1 MNTINILYISIVSL
15 FLISPLAC
23 EDAKPVPNEEQQ
35 TLTLT
40 PVEEKKV
47 NQDNAFS
54 IDLFRT
60 AVEGMNPN
68 DNVLL
73 SPISASIAL
82 AMLSNGAVG
91 ETKDAINKALVFEG
105 FTEEQINAYYKKII
119 QALPNLDP
127 KTKLEIANSI
137 WYHHDF
143 NVLPDFLKANENF
156 YHAKI
161 AALDFTTPNAP
172 DIINDWVS
180 ESTNGKIPTIVDQ
193 ISPDM
198 VMYLI
203 NAIYFKGSWQEKFET
218 AKTSKMPFLKNDGSV
233 LNADF
238 MNVQKNFNIIDNDQL
253 QGIEL
258 PYGNGQYSMYVLL
271 PSEQQSAND
280 FVKGLKDNDQL
291 GEIYS
296 KFNKAETNL
305 FFPKFK
311 FSYQNKLNDEL
322 SKLGMGIVFTDQADF
337 TKIANESL
345 LVDEVKQKAFIEVNE
360 EGTEAAAV
368 TSVGVR
374 TTSMPIVHTLTFD
387 RPFVFFIRENNC
399 GLILFTGVI
408 NDPSKEENGG

>member
-1 MNTINILYISIVSL
+1 MNTTNILYLSIIGL

-23 EDAKPVPNEEQQ
+23 EDANPISNEEQQ

-40 PVEEKKV
+40 SVEERKV
-47 NQDNAFS
+47 NKDNAFS

-82 AMLSNGAVG
+82 AMLNNGAIG
-91 ETKDAINKALVFEG
+91 QTKDSINKALAFDG

-119 QALPNLDP
+119 QILPNLDP

-137 WYHHDF
+137 WYHEGFD
-143 NVLPDFLKANENF
+143 VLPSFLKANESF
-156 YHAKI
+156 YQAKI
-161 AALDFTTPNAP
+161 GALDFAAPSAP
-172 DIINDWVS
+172 DVINNWVS

-203 NAIYFKGSWQEKFET
+203 NAIYFKGSWQEKFD
-218 AKTSKMPFLKNDGSV
+218 ASKTSKMPFVRNDGSV
-233 LNADF
+233 LNTDF
-238 MNVQKNFNIIDNDQL
+238 MNIRKDFNIIDNDKL

-258 PYGNGQYSMYVLL
+258 PYGDGQFSMFVLL
-271 PSEQQSAND
+271 PSKEQSAND
-280 FVKGLKDNDQL
+280 FVKGLKDSDEL

-296 KFNKAETNL
+296 EFVKAETNL

-311 FSYQNKLNDEL
+311 FNYQNKLNDEL
-322 SKLGMGIVFTDQADF
+322 SKLGMGIAFTGKADF
-337 TKIANESL
+337 TGIAEKSL

-374 TTSMPIVHTLTFD
+374 VTSMPMIHTLKFD

-399 GLILFTGVI
+399 GLILFTGII

>member
-1 MNTINILYISIVSL
+1 MNTISVLYLSIIGL
-15 FLISPLAC
+15 LLISPLGC
-23 EDAKPVPNEEQQ
+23 KDTNLNLNHEQQ

-40 PVEEKKV
+40 PIEERKV
-47 NQDNAFS
+47 NQDNSFS

-60 AVEGMNPN
+60 ALESASPN

-82 AMLSNGAVG
+82 AMLNNGAIG
-91 ETKDAINKALVFEG
+91 QTKDSINKALVFDG

-119 QALPNLDP
+119 QILPNLDP
-127 KTKLEIANSI
+127 QTKLEIANSI
-137 WYHHDF
+137 WYHQGFD
-143 NVLPDFLKANENF
+143 VSSSFLKANENF

-161 AALDFTTPNAP
+161 AALDFAAP
-172 DIINDWVS
+172 DSPNIINDWVS
-180 ESTNGKIPTIVDQ
+180 ESTQGKIPTIVDQ

-203 NAIYFKGSWQEKFET
+203 NAIYFKGSWQEKFD
-218 AKTSKMPFLKNDGSV
+218 ASKTSEMPFLRNDGSV
-233 LNADF
+233 LNTDF
-238 MNVQKNFNIIDNDQL
+238 MNISKDFNIIDNDKL

-258 PYGNGQYSMYVLL
+258 PYGDGQFSMFVLL
-271 PSEQQSAND
+271 PSKEQSAND
-280 FVKGLKDNDQL
+280 FAKGLKDSDEL

-296 KFNKAETNL
+296 EFVKAETNL

-311 FSYQNKLNDEL
+311 FNYQNKLNDEL
-322 SKLGMGIVFTDQADF
+322 SKLGMGIAFTEKADF
-337 TKIANESL
+337 TGISEKSL

-374 TTSMPIVHTLTFD
+374 VTSMPMIHTLKFD

-399 GLILFTGVI
+399 GLILFTGII
-408 NDPSKEENGG
+408 NDPSKEENGH